1 MTPGSPPLV
10 GEFFGRRL
18 ERLVAP
24 GLLVVESD
32 YQAHRTLAMHRHQ
45 LAGFRL
51 TIDGGFLER
60 VRAPSSQDRDCGP
73 RALAFHPPGV
83 QHAQRFGAKRTRVLN
98 LEFEPARWKPW
109 ASHEGTLCSTH
120 PLGTPTT
127 RALAWRIHLELL
139 RADELSAQVIDAL
152 ATELLVEAIRVGRSA
167 DEGAPRWLGQALDC
181 LRSHLAAP
189 PSLLALSRAVDV
201 SPDRLVRGFR
211 RFLQA
216 TPAEWVRRER
226 LEQSCRA
233 LERGDQ
239 TIAEVALAAG
249 YCDQSHLTREMRRRL
264 GQTPASYR
272 AHFRFKSKV

>member
-1 MTPGSPPLV
+1 MAGFSPLLV
-10 GEFFGRRL
+10 GEFFGRGLQRL
-18 ERLVAP
+18 TLP

-32 YQAHRTLAMHRHQ
+32 YPAHCRLALHRHQ
-45 LAGFRL
+45 LPGFRL
-51 TIDGGFLER
+51 TVDGGFVER
-60 VRAPSSQDRDCGP
+60 VHGDERLCGP

-109 ASHEGTLCSTH
+109 AAHEGALCSATA
-120 PLGTPTT
+120 LGTPAT
-127 RALAWRIHLELL
+127 RALGWRIHLELL
-139 RADELSAQVIDAL
+139 RADDLSAHVIDAL
-152 ATELLVEAIRVGRSA
+152 ATELLVESIRVSRSA
-167 DEGAPRWLGQALDC
+167 EGVAPRWLGQALDC
-181 LRSHLAAP
+181 LRSQLASP
-189 PSLLALSRAVDV
+189 PSLLALSRAVEV

-233 LERGDQ
+233 LEQTDQ

-264 GQTPASYR
+264 GQTPAGYR
-272 AHFRFKSKV
+272 AQVRFKSRV